1 MDSQMFKMCIVSL
14 NKEANRDHQLIEEVV
29 LEVYQQNGEST
40 ELIKPFVEADL
51 LRGIKSVK
59 LAFSIYERIPA
70 G

>member
-1 MDSQMFKMCIVSL
+1 M
-14 NKEANRDHQLIEEVV
+14 
-29 LEVYQQNGEST
+29 LEVYQQNGESV

-59 LAFSIYERIPA
+59 LAFSLYERILA